1 MTDFKREIKIEIN
14 KDINFIV
21 DNLFASEKFVN
32 TVGDEILNGLKQI
45 SIILEECKIN
55 HENNRYFSI
64 KKAMDIIS
72 KMEAYNGV
80 MDLYEGL
87 RLLSEMSYTYFHNTL
102 LEYMQ
107 KEEYSYL
114 SNKDMLDVFHM
125 EEFQPDLY
133 EELINIVL
141 NGLDN
146 IGELITIGGYDVR
159 AISSSPWFMLIDAY
173 KEMVG
178 LRLDFDYTKERL
190 DEHFGRIKRNELIF

>member
-133 EELINIVL
+133 EELVNIVL
-141 NGLDN
+141 NDLDC
-146 IGELITIGGYDVR
+146 IGELITIGGYDVKI
-159 AISSSPWFMLIDAY
+159 ISSSPWFTLIDAY

-178 LRLDFDYTKERL
+178 LRLDFDYAKDRL